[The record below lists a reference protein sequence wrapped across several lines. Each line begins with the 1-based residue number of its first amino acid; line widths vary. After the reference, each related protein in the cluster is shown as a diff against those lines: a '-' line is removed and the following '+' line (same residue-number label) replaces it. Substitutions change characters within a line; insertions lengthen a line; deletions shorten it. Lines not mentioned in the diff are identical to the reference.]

1 MDGAKGAYYSE
12 REPLKRAAERAKA
25 LVRRRAL
32 LAAGAAGVAPPGVD
46 VLVDAASLADLL
58 ARINRLF
65 LLAPEDAAKLS
76 TEERIA
82 VARALEEVG
91 ARFAGRSL
99 SGFLVLEALKAAGSR
114 WAGARVAS
122 WVPVAGR
129 VAAASLS
136 YYLFHRLGTEHINEC
151 LRVRTV
157 AALRLGRSNG
167 F

>member
-114 WAGARVAS
+114 WAGARVA
-122 WVPVAGR
+122 
-129 VAAASLS
+129 AASLS

-157 AALRLGRSNG
+157 AALRLGRPNG